1 MLTHAMNRFICSQR
15 DLWLDLGRAESKWLR
30 KKLDATPID
39 RPVYITGLA
48 RGGTTITLE
57 LLARMEGVVTHTYRD
72 FPLLLTPYA
81 LRRFFAF
88 FDCFDLG
95 TSKKIERSHKDRLLI
110 TASSPESMEE
120 VLWMSFFKTLHDETR
135 SNTLGATTSLPAF
148 ERFYT
153 DHIKKLLLA
162 EKASRYVSKANYNLT
177 RIRYLHKLFPDAR
190 FVLVVRD
197 PVWHIAS
204 LMKQHRI
211 FCEEQQKNPAALEHT
226 NMSGHFE
233 FGLGRKLIHTGD
245 DAKMS
250 AILETFAAGRDT
262 QGWARY
268 WGALYAYGLGLL
280 DDPALRD
287 RLLVVHYEELCEK
300 AEVTLDRLLTFTELP
315 CDEATKRTMAGEL
328 SVPDYY
334 QPKFTEEE
342 LASIRSLTDATYR
355 AYDRFRL

>member
-15 DLWLDLGRAESKWLR
+15 ELWLDLGKAESKWLR
-30 KKLDATPID
+30 KKLDTASID

-57 LLARMEGVVTHTYRD
+57 MLARMEGVVTHTYRD

-88 FDCFDLG
+88 FDRFDLG
-95 TSKKIERSHKDRLLI
+95 KSKKIERSHKDRLLI

-120 VLWMSFFKTLHDETR
+120 VLWISFFKHLHDETR
-135 SNTLGATTSLPAF
+135 SNALSATTSLPAF

-162 EKASRYVSKANYNLT
+162 EKAVRYVSKANYNLT
-177 RIRYLHKLFPDAR
+177 RICYLHKLFPEAR
-190 FVLVVRD
+190 FVLVVRN

-204 LMKQHRI
+204 LIKQHRI
-211 FCEEQQKNPAALEHT
+211 FCEEQRKNPAALEHT
-226 NMSGHFE
+226 NLTGHFE

-245 DAKMS
+245 DAKIKAVQES
-250 AILETFAAGRDT
+250 FSAGRDT

-268 WGALYAYGLGLL
+268 WDALYAYGLGLL
-280 DDPALRD
+280 DDAALRNSI
-287 RLLVVHYEELCEK
+287 LVVHYEDLCTK
-300 AEVTLDRLLTFTELP
+300 ADVTLERLLDFTGLT
-315 CDEATKRTMAGEL
+315 CDAEKKRAMAQEL
-328 SVPDYY
+328 SAPDYY
-334 QPKFTEEE
+334 QPKFSEEE

-355 AYDRFRL
+355 AYDRYRL